1 MNIWIINHYALA
13 PSQGGLCRHYYFA
26 KRLIEKGHKV
36 RIFTSSAI
44 HNTSINMIEPNDPD
58 LFKEIEV
65 EGLTYTYIKSGQY
78 TGNGFGRIKNM
89 LSFAFNIAKIR
100 KSFGEEKPDLIYT
113 SSPDI
118 FTAYFAQRL
127 AKKMKLPNVVEIRD
141 LWPMSIVEYKNMSN
155 SNPIIQVLYQLEKS
169 IYKRADALVFTMP
182 GGKDYIT
189 DKKWEKKISL
199 DKVFHINNG
208 VDVREQ
214 EAQIQ
219 EFVYEDA
226 DLADESTFK
235 VLYVGSIRQVND
247 IGKILD
253 VAKEI
258 QSRGLDDIRFIIYG
272 DGDQREALQQR
283 VVDEGINNVAF
294 KGFVQKKY
302 VPYICSKA
310 NVNIINVV
318 PTLISKYGVSWNK
331 LFDYMA
337 ASKPILSTL
346 KVNYDLIDRYDC
358 GISTADQSV
367 ATIADAVVELYNMP
381 QDRYNQMCDNARE
394 GAKHYD
400 FAVLT
405 EKLQEAIE
413 YAITHDKK

>member
-1 MNIWIINHYALA
+1 MKRKVWLVSHYAMPPHLEMRVKT
-13 PSQGGLCRHYYFA
+13 LRFA
-26 KRLIEKGHKV
+26 RYLQDAGYDVLLI
-36 RIFTSSAI
+36 TASTI
-44 HNTSINMIEPNDPD
+44 HNTDINLIQDGSLYVEKEYDGLKYVHIRCDQYNGSGIKRILN
-58 LFKEIEV
+58 LFQFQRNFCKAM
-65 EGLTYTYIKSGQY
+65 
-78 TGNGFGRIKNM
+78 KN
-89 LSFAFNIAKIR
+89 FD
-100 KSFGEEKPDLIYT
+100 KPDVIVADCNCINYAGIYK
-113 SSPDI
+113 
-118 FTAYFAQRL
+118 F
-127 AKKMKLPNVVEIRD
+127 AKKNNVKFISEIRD
-141 LWPMSIVEYKNMSN
+141 LWPLSIVEYLHFSN
-155 SNPIIQVLYQLEKS
+155 NNPIIRYLYGREKKMYRVS
-169 IYKRADALVFTMP
+169 DAIIFSME
-182 GGKDYIT
+182 GGKKYIT
-189 DKKWEKKISL
+189 EKGW
-199 DKVFHINNG
+199 DKVVDTGKIFSINNG
-208 VDVREQ
+208 VDVD
-214 EAQIQ
+214 QIKQ
-219 EFVYEDA
+219 SEKSDILDDEDLL
-226 DLADESTFK
+226 DDHFK
-235 VLYVGSIRQVND
+235 VVYTGSIRQVND

-258 QSRGLDDIRFIIYG
+258 QSRGFDDIRFIIYG

-283 VVDEGINNVAF
+283 VVEESINNVAF

-318 PTLISKYGVSWNK
+318 PSLISKYGVSWNK

-381 QDRYNQMCDNARE
+381 QDRYNQMCDNAWE

-405 EKLQEAIE
+405 EKLQEVIE